1 MSATPRLRSPAFL
14 GDPKVEGEAL
24 PAHFQRL
31 PRRTPP
37 AAPPPPWPTQH
48 HAAPSQPQPAPAPVP
63 PVPPAVAASPTPVPS
78 PLPGEG
84 SPLAAMM
91 PLPSAPPPPL
101 SLRDTR
107 KLTAAVENLRSEA
120 ARLAEQARADALE
133 IGFQIAKRILELEV
147 SARPEPL
154 FALVRSAV
162 RRLGDARHLVIK
174 LHPDDAEV
182 VGSTEGRQ
190 KLGLTLMQVDV
201 VADAT
206 LEHGDCVVES
216 ENAMVDGRLT
226 TRLEELKRGLDGA
239 LKGDAP

>member
-1 MSATPRLRSPAFL
+1 MSATPRFRAPAFL
-14 GDPKVEGEAL
+14 GEPKVEGEPT

-37 AAPPPPWPTQH
+37 AAPPPRSPLTPPTQ
-48 HAAPSQPQPAPAPVP
+48 PSQPVVEPAPFALAPLV
-63 PVPPAVAASPTPVPS
+63 ASPTPVPS
-78 PLPGEG
+78 APPG
-84 SPLAAMM
+84 PLAAMM
-91 PLPSAPPPPL
+91 PLPSAPPPPPPL
-101 SLRDTR
+101 SVRDTR
-107 KLTAAVENLRSEA
+107 KLTAAVENLRSES

-133 IGFQIAKRILELEV
+133 IGFQVARRILELEL

-174 LHPDDAEV
+174 LHPDDAEL
-182 VGSTEGRQ
+182 VGATEARQ

-206 LEHGDCVVES
+206 LEHGDCLVES
-216 ENAMVDGRLT
+216 ENAMVDGRLA

-239 LKGDAP
+239 LKGDSP